1 MKKDYITPHQLIALA
16 SVASSGSLTAAGG
29 VLGRTQ
35 PAVSSHLKQ
44 LSQNIGAPLLVRHRH
59 GVHLAPAAAVLLPYA
74 QACVRALEGAQQAM
88 ERLRGLEIGTLRVLA
103 STSVAVY
110 MLPPVLAA
118 FHTNYPGIAL
128 QMTRCNAE
136 DAIRSLETG
145 DGDIA
150 VVRGGA
156 PMRATLPSNFV
167 IDTLLRDET
176 ILAVPPG
183 HSLAK
188 GKDVRLR
195 DLDGL
200 DIIERES
207 GSATRALVERIA
219 AQAKIKLNVKFQT
232 VGVEALKEAILQGFG
247 AGFLSRLAVQREVDR
262 GTLVAISVNARQFS
276 QTITLAYPVAGQCP
290 PTVQPLVKLIKA
302 LGNQTESQRIS

>member
-1 MKKDYITPHQLIALA
+1 MKRDHVTPHQLIALA

-35 PAVSSHLKQ
+35 PAVSAHLKQ
-44 LSQNIGAPLLVRHRH
+44 LSQNLGAPLLVRHRH
-59 GVHLAPAAAVLLPYA
+59 GVRLAPAAAVLLPYA
-74 QACVRALEGAQQAM
+74 QACVRALDGAQQAM
-88 ERLRGLEIGTLRVLA
+88 ERLRGLEVGTLRVLA

-136 DAIRSLETG
+136 DAIKSLENG

-150 VVRGGA
+150 VVRGGT

-176 ILAVPPG
+176 ILAVPAG
-183 HSLAK
+183 HPLAQR
-188 GKDVRLR
+188 KDVRVK

-247 AGFLSRLAVQREVDR
+247 AGFLSRLAVQREVD
-262 GTLVAISVNARQFS
+262 GGSLVAISVNARQFS

-290 PTVQPLVKLIKA
+290 PTVQPLVKLMQE
-302 LGNQTESQRIS
+302 LGNLTASLRAS